1 MGCDI
6 HCYVEY
12 RTKPPH
18 EGVKQ
23 WSDFGGR
30 INPGRHYPMFSALA
44 GVRNYHGIT
53 PVAEPRGIP
62 EDTGY
67 SARDDNML
75 FISDEGGDGYVTPER
90 AAYYVEEYG
99 CKYINGH
106 DGQPTWVTHP
116 DWHSGSWLNRPE
128 WAAALD
134 LVNGS
139 KWGSFQEY
147 RAIQDVLRSFEA
159 QGYDARVVFWFDN

>member
-30 INPGRHYPMFSALA
+30 INPGRHYPLFSALA
-44 GVRNYHGIT
+44 GVRNYGEIT
-53 PVAEPRGIP
+53 PVAKPRGIP
-62 EDTGY
+62 EDIGY
-67 SARDDNML
+67 SALDDNQL
-75 FISDEGGDGYVTPER
+75 FITDTDGDDYCTPEQ
-90 AAYYVEEYG
+90 AARYVEYG
-99 CKYINGH
+99 SKYILGNSGK
-106 DGQPTWVTHP
+106 PTWVTHP
-116 DWHSGSWLNRPE
+116 DHHSGSWLNAEE

-134 LVNGS
+134 LVKDS
-139 KWGSFQEY
+139 EWGSFQEY
-147 RAIQDVLRSFEA
+147 RAILDALRSFEA